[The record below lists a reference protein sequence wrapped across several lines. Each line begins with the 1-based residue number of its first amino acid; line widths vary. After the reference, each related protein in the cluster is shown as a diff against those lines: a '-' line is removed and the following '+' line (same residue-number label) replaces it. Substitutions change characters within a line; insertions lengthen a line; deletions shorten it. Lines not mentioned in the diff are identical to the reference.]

1 MGKAESK
8 ELKAT
13 PATTATNGEQKGIRM
28 VLVGPPGSGKGTQ
41 SPRIKDAFCVCHL
54 ATGDMLRE
62 AVRQGTEVGLKA
74 KSVMDKGQLVSDEI
88 MVDLIKDNLGK
99 PECRNGFI
107 LDGFPRTVPQ
117 AEKLDSMLSKRNQ
130 SLDHAVEFAI
140 DDSLLVRRIT
150 GRLVHP
156 ASGRS
161 YHEEFHPPRKSM
173 TDDETGEPLIRRA
186 DDNAETLK
194 KRLESYHNQ
203 TTPVLDYYKKRGVW
217 SRVNAELD
225 QRVVWYQLLGIF
237 SRTGHLPLKPV
248 TL

>member
-13 PATTATNGEQKGIRM
+13 PAAATNGEQKGIRM